1 MSEILKSSSEKDAT
15 TPTATATQPYSGDGP
30 TLPII
35 GAADE
40 ALKAF
45 ETEKPNK
52 KRKAQD
58 TKASTSPKKPS
69 QAPSQATNHPSLYEP
84 WTRLPTELLKLLETQ
99 SRLRGAQ
106 NIVPVV
112 FSRNQNVKT
121 GINRLKTYLGAY
133 KNPASG
139 IEIPEALKEEDC
151 LIAVSAQGQGATK
164 LVGIVDMVR
173 RIVKPSGGEGQVETW
188 WMYTMLT
195 SIEVEIKD
203 RMRNSEEVEKAQES
217 QDEEEAFEPMDVD
230 GREQL
235 QSKEKDRD
243 TTKKRNVP
251 VLTVWMTRKK
261 IPAFKNTFGEQSF
274 TVYKMLNDD

>member
-1 MSEILKSSSEKDAT
+1 
-15 TPTATATQPYSGDGP
+15 
-30 TLPII
+30 
-35 GAADE
+35 
-40 ALKAF
+40 
-45 ETEKPNK
+45 
-52 KRKAQD
+52 
-58 TKASTSPKKPS
+58 
-69 QAPSQATNHPSLYEP
+69 
-84 WTRLPTELLKLLETQ
+84 
-99 SRLRGAQ
+99 
-106 NIVPVV
+106 
-112 FSRNQNVKT
+112 
-121 GINRLKTYLGAY
+121 LGAY